1 MPRPGSLSPH
11 KEATMRM
18 VRLSIHLLLVM
29 MAGSANAA
37 SVPFKM
43 FDGHLHPVSDDTQ
56 RYPRVP
62 DAGNPAAAFPGAFVM
77 PPGVG
82 GQPGGMGSTQRAETD
97 IDKRVLAWMDEQGVE
112 AIADV
117 QKRGSYGTD
126 NRYTVDAAAAHPQ
139 RLFAV
144 VILDPQDAGAPAQ
157 LRDLISN
164 HGIAGLRLTGSPA
177 ADGTFPWL
185 SSPAALEL
193 WKIANDAGIVI
204 DIMITNQDN
213 STTGVPE
220 IARLAKAYPKVRL
233 VLDHALYP
241 KVEGG
246 PDYGINAAYATLA
259 AQKNVYFKFTTINL
273 DFLREAHL
281 PAPEFVRRLVT
292 VYGADHVLWG
302 SDLGNSGGTY
312 PELVARIIDST
323 SKLTATERKK
333 VLRDTGKAV
342 FVRGGKR

>member
-1 MPRPGSLSPH
+1 MRLAPLS
-11 KEATMRM
+11 A
-18 VRLSIHLLLVM
+18 SLLLPM
-29 MAGSANAA
+29 IALACAA
-37 SVPFKM
+37 DADSLPFKM

-82 GQPGGMGSTQRAETD
+82 GQPGGLGSTQRAETD
-97 IDKRVLAWMDEQGVE
+97 IDKRVLTWMDAQGVE

-144 VILDPQDAGAPAQ
+144 VILDPQDASAPAQ
-157 LRDLISN
+157 LRDLIAN
-164 HGIAGLRLTGSPA
+164 HGIAGLRLTGTPA

-193 WKIANDAGIVI
+193 WRIANEAGIVL

-213 STTGVPE
+213 SRQGVPE
-220 IARLAKAYPKVRL
+220 IARLATAYPKVRL

-241 KVEGG
+241 KVEGA
-246 PDYGINAAYATLA
+246 PDYGINAAYAALA
-259 AQKNVYFKFTTINL
+259 RHKNVYFKFTTINL

-281 PAPEFVRRLVT
+281 SAPDFVRRLVD
-292 VYGADHVLWG
+292 VYGANHVLWG

-312 PELVARIIDST
+312 QEIVARIIDAT
-323 SKLTATERKK
+323 SKLNAAERKQ

-342 FVRGGKR
+342 FVRGGER